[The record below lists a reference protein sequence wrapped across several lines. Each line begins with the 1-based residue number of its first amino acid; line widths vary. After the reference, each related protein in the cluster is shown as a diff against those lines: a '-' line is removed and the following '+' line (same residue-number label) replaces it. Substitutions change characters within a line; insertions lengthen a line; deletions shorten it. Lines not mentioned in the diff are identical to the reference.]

1 MSVVGGRPDVSRAWP
16 ELLFLAIT
24 GHPRRL
30 SNSHCLPREN
40 ALILWPMADDV
51 LKGSCLCG
59 VVTYQVRAPFFR
71 FAHCHCS
78 RCCKATGSG
87 HATNL
92 YVAPDHFEWTSGR
105 DSTVRF
111 DLPSARSFATTFCRH
126 CGSPL
131 PHHTRSGRE
140 VVVPAG
146 SLDQA
151 PNLEPQARIFW
162 SSRASWSCMSDDV
175 PRYAELPE
183 WW

>member
-1 MSVVGGRPDVSRAWP
+1 MTSDK
-16 ELLFLAIT
+16 LT
-24 GHPRRL
+24 
-30 SNSHCLPREN
+30 
-40 ALILWPMADDV
+40 
-51 LKGSCLCG
+51 GSCLCG
-59 VVTYQVRAPFFR
+59 GVTYEVRPPFLR

-78 RCCKATGSG
+78 RCRKATGSG

-92 YVAPDHFEWTSGR
+92 YVDPARFEWTSGR
-105 DSTVRF
+105 ESIVRY

-146 SLDQA
+146 SLDQV
-151 PNLEPQARIFW
+151 PDQVPQARIFW
-162 SSRASWSCMSDDV
+162 ESRVPWSCTGDDV
-175 PRYAELPE
+175 QRYAELPD